1 LATSPVFVN
10 ILGWK
15 KLNFGGEPRSR
26 RHFGVKNAQF
36 WRRAP
41 FSSPFWVG
49 KSSILAASPVLV
61 TILRWEMLYF
71 GDEPYSRRHFEV
83 KKAQF

>member
-1 LATSPVFVN
+1 MLC
-10 ILGWK
+10 
-15 KLNFGGEPRSR
+15 FGDETESR
-26 RHFGVKNAQF
+26 HHFGVKNALF
-36 WRRAP
+36 WRRDRI
-41 FSSPFWVG
+41 SSPFLG
-49 KSSILAASPVLV
+49 EKLNFLAARPVLV